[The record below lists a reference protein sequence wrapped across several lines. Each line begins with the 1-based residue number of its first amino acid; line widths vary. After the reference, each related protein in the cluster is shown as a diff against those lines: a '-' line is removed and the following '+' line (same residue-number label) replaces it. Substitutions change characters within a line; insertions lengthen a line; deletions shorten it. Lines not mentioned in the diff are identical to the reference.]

1 MDVLDAITNRRS
13 INKLNQDVPPKEL
26 IEKILQA
33 GNWAPTHHGTEPWRF
48 YVITG
53 DSRRKLGDVMANLR
67 RAELG
72 DPNSQESTIIL
83 ESEAKKPLRAPVIIV
98 VGVLPSDNPKVIEI
112 EEFEAAGAAV
122 QNMLLAAHSLGLGTK
137 LRTGGAAYSD
147 KVRDFLGMHP
157 RERILGFIYLG
168 YSDTTAPTS
177 SRGSVKE
184 KTKWLS

>member
-1 MDVLDAITNRRS
+1 MDVIDAIRNRRS
-13 INKLNQDVPPKEL
+13 LNKLKQDAPPKEL
-26 IEKILQA
+26 IEKILEA

-48 YVITG
+48 YVLTG
-53 DSRRKLGDVMANLR
+53 ESRTKLGEAMAMVR
-67 RAELG
+67 RDDLE

-122 QNMLLAAHSLGLGTK
+122 QNMLLAAHSFGLGAK
-137 LRTGGAAYSD
+137 LRTGGAAYSE
-147 KVRDFLGMHP
+147 KVREFLGMHS

-168 YSDTTAPTS
+168 YPDAIAPTS
-177 SRGSVKE
+177 SRGPVTE

>member
-1 MDVLDAITNRRS
+1 MEVIEAITNRRS
-13 INKLNQDVPPKEL
+13 INKINQDEPPREL

-53 DSRRKLGDVMANLR
+53 ESRRKLGEVMANLR
-67 RAELG
+67 RADLG
-72 DPNSQESTIIL
+72 DPNSQESKIIL
-83 ESEAKKPLRAPVIIV
+83 ESEAKKPLRAPVIIA

-112 EEFEAAGAAV
+112 EEFESAGAAV
-122 QNMLLAAHSLGLGTK
+122 QNMLLAAFSLGLGTK

-147 KVRDFLGMHP
+147 KVREFLGMHP
-157 RERILGFIYLG
+157 RERIIGFIYLG
-168 YSDTTAPTS
+168 YSDAVSPTS
-177 SRGSVKE
+177 SRGPVTE

>member
-1 MDVLDAITNRRS
+1 MDVIDAITSRRS
-13 INKLNQDVPPKEL
+13 INKLSQDVPPKEL
-26 IEKILQA
+26 IEKILEA

-48 YVITG
+48 YVVTG
-53 DSRRKLGDVMANLR
+53 ESRTKLGEVMANLR
-67 RAELG
+67 RDDLE
-72 DPNSQESTIIL
+72 DQNSQESAIIL
-83 ESEAKKPLRAPVIIV
+83 ESEAKKPLRAPVIIA

-122 QNMLLAAHSLGLGTK
+122 QNMLLTAHSLGLGTK
-137 LRTGGAAYSD
+137 LRTGGAAYSE
-147 KVRDFLGMHP
+147 KVREFLGMNQ

-168 YSDTTAPTS
+168 YPDASPPIS